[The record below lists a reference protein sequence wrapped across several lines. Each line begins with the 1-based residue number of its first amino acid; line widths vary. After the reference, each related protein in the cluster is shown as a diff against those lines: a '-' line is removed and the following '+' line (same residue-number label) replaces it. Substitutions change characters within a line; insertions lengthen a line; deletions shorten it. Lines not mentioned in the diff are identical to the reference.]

1 MLGWPLLHCC
11 ARKEGFSGLECV
23 WERLPETPLIRAQCC
38 SVRCGPRCWHK
49 ACADP
54 LTVAQTSQRRKPR
67 GHQYSPTGT
76 MCEILLC
83 SRVASLFC
91 FDIYS
96 SVKIQH
102 SNWMNG
108 SRREVLLFMFPA
120 FRLSSLSSYFTSL
133 NFGFHKKSE
142 ILCDSVQN
150 NQCNRC
156 SFFLVPAQFGFHH
169 QRFRDV
175 VWPSIFVV
183 STTHSKSHSS
193 CLSAKQPIS
202 HLVWQT
208 PTISNCNF
216 NKQLS
221 KNQPAKLMWVQVMW
235 FAIC

>member
-38 SVRCGPRCWHK
+38 SVRCSPRCWHK

-83 SRVASLFC
+83 SCVASLFC
-91 FDIYS
+91 CDIYS

-108 SRREVLLFMFPA
+108 SRREVLLFVLPRLLTLFP
-120 FRLSSLSSYFTSL
+120 SED
-133 NFGFHKKSE
+133 KSE
-142 ILCDSVQN
+142 TPCDPVQN
-150 NQCNRC
+150 TQCKQVQLNLVLGYPP
-156 SFFLVPAQFGFHH
+156 SFQ
-169 QRFRDV
+169 DV
-175 VWPSIFVV
+175 VCPSIFVV
-183 STTHSKSHSS
+183 STTHSKS
-193 CLSAKQPIS
+193 Q
-202 HLVWQT
+202 
-208 PTISNCNF
+208 
-216 NKQLS
+216 
-221 KNQPAKLMWVQVMW
+221 
-235 FAIC
+235 

>member
-1 MLGWPLLHCC
+1 MVFIVMCCCMLGWPLLHCC

-23 WERLPETPLIRAQCC
+23 WGRLPETPLIRAQCC

-83 SRVASLFC
+83 SCVASLFC

-108 SRREVLLFMFPA
+108 SRRKVLLFMSP
-120 FRLSSLSSYFTSL
+120 RLLTL
-133 NFGFHKKSE
+133 
-142 ILCDSVQN
+142 LP
-150 NQCNRC
+150 
-156 SFFLVPAQFGFHH
+156 FLLFDFVHF
-169 QRFRDV
+169 
-175 VWPSIFVV
+175 SIFWV
-183 STTHSKSHSS
+183 S
-193 CLSAKQPIS
+193 
-202 HLVWQT
+202 
-208 PTISNCNF
+208 
-216 NKQLS
+216 
-221 KNQPAKLMWVQVMW
+221 
-235 FAIC
+235 